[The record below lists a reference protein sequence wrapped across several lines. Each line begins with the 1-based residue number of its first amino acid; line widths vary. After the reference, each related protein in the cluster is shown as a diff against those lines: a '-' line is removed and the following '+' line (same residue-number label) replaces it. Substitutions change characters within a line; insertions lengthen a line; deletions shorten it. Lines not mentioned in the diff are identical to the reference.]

1 MEVSLRKKIKGLK
14 DIFKRREYHNYKFSY
29 KFLIGFS
36 MKNFHF
42 VEGKKKFKKNFR
54 GLFHFSLKY
63 KKRQILASAFKLLYF
78 LVN

>member
-42 VEGKKKFKKNFR
+42 VEGKKNSKK
-54 GLFHFSLKY
+54 
-63 KKRQILASAFKLLYF
+63 ILEDYF
-78 LVN
+78 ISP